1 MLPIMNGEKNL
12 ILLYY
17 YKSTSYGFYEMNIAG
32 LMKIIWKLML
42 YLCYLL
48 LNYLLKNNEDSP

>member
-1 MLPIMNGEKNL
+1 MEEKSL
-12 ILLYY
+12 LMLLYY
-17 YKSTSYGFYEMNIAG
+17 YKPISYGFCEMAIAG

-48 LNYLLKNNEDSP
+48 LNYLLKKNEDIP